1 LTIVLGDIDHFKKVN
16 DTYGHAAGDE
26 VLREIA
32 CRLRD
37 SVRTYDAVSRYGGEE
52 FLIVL
57 NGCRTQMGANRAE
70 NIRHAIEERP
80 VETATGP
87 LAVSMSL
94 GVAGT
99 GDWQDSNAEQLIKE
113 ADVALY
119 RAKEWGRN
127 RAVLAKSSGLS
138 EIRASKMTQHPVS
151 AV

>member
-1 LTIVLGDIDHFKKVN
+1 MN

-70 NIRHAIEERP
+70 NIRHAIEEPP

-99 GDWQDSNAEQLIKE
+99 GDWQDSNAEQLIGGRCGALSSEGVGPEPGGTCE
-113 ADVALY
+113 AF
-119 RAKEWGRN
+119 RIERN
-127 RAVLAKSSGLS
+127 PGAQDDTGSRSRGLGG
-138 EIRASKMTQHPVS
+138 ETAD
-151 AV
+151 